1 MDPELKSII
10 SHLAKLKKA
19 MAESEQQLEE
29 AYAIKLQ
36 GDVPRY
42 VLGLLYPLQPPDE
55 VVKIWAKQSDDP
67 PPFTMEFDWKSTWK
81 ALRPFKG
88 WPCKTSEVDCVAKKK
103 SKAKKPNPMA
113 DVDPKKSW
121 YDWYKA
127 LQLRLKTSWQKSGIY
142 DVLALCTSG
151 DFPCDCSLIIAGLS
165 ADLPEPLLKP
175 DYDKPNKNFT
185 NWIKTH
191 FGYIESS
198 SGAPI
203 GSTNGVSYT
212 KHVAFLQIQV
222 TKEVQPLAEALADGQ
237 AVALVVLPKPMSC
250 NPLAPIW
257 LFQLW
262 LQVYFPELGPA
273 NVTFRGDSLLGKS
286 IASLP
291 LPKHHVEDCFRFFY
305 GCSQRSPSD
314 LSMCLD
320 HRYPGYLALDLASI
334 PTLETKEEQ

>member
-1 MDPELKSII
+1 MVCSYAQNSKTPANRSFWKLNNHLISGNSTTISFLETQQPSSQLFISGNSETILLKAQLRPLGFHLTWMDPELKSII

-19 MAESEQQLEE
+19 MAEN
-29 AYAIKLQ
+29 
-36 GDVPRY
+36 
-42 VLGLLYPLQPPDE
+42 E

-151 DFPCDCSLIIAGLS
+151 DFPCDCSLIIAGLC
-165 ADLPEPLLKP
+165 
-175 DYDKPNKNFT
+175 F
-185 NWIKTH
+185 W
-191 FGYIESS
+191 SS
-198 SGAPI
+198 SVNCM
-203 GSTNGVSYT
+203 S
-212 KHVAFLQIQV
+212 QV

-320 HRYPGYLALDLASI
+320 HRYPGYLALDLGSI

>member
-19 MAESEQQLEE
+19 MAESEQQPEE
-29 AYAIKLQ
+29 ATPSNY
-36 GDVPRY
+36 
-42 VLGLLYPLQPPDE
+42 
-55 VVKIWAKQSDDP
+55 
-67 PPFTMEFDWKSTWK
+67 
-81 ALRPFKG
+81 
-88 WPCKTSEVDCVAKKK
+88 KKK
-103 SKAKKPNPMA
+103 SKAKKPNPVA
-113 DVDPKKSW
+113 DVDPKKNW

-127 LQLRLKTSWQKSGIY
+127 LEPRLKTSWQKSVIY

-151 DFPCDCSLIIAGLS
+151 DFPCDCSLIIAGLCFWS
-165 ADLPEPLLKP
+165 SSVNCMRLHCGMMTPALLDLAAIVGLRPHGVVYSAADLPEPLLKP

-191 FGYIESS
+191 FGYIGSS
-198 SGAPI
+198 FGAPI
-203 GSTNGVSYT
+203 GSTNGVSYM
-212 KHVAFLQIQV
+212 KHIAFLQIQV

-250 NPLAPIW
+250 NPLGPIW

-262 LQVYFPELGPA
+262 PQVYFPELGLA

-334 PTLETKEEQ
+334 PTLETKEER